1 MHIYLSMYIHV
12 HNISGFEV
20 YAGGQSYSYDYGW
33 AAFNKSSVR
42 RPLQKMPLTLYEAT
56 FQHIRLHKLTHN
68 DSLKFF
74 MSMMASVPV
83 TLAIVLINFEDTY
96 RLAEKFVSEEGEG
109 KMPSVPVILV
119 TNETGSKLLQ
129 LLEEYPRDVEAVIHR
144 RTPEASPSLLPHNKE
159 MILPSPAAGI
169 YMYMYMYIHCLSA
182 RAHACVGML

>member
-1 MHIYLSMYIHV
+1 
-12 HNISGFEV
+12 
-20 YAGGQSYSYDYGW
+20 
-33 AAFNKSSVR
+33 
-42 RPLQKMPLTLYEAT
+42 
-56 FQHIRLHKLTHN
+56 
-68 DSLKFF
+68 

-159 MILPSPAAGI
+159 MILPSPAAGTHVQVYTCI
-169 YMYMYMYIHCLSA
+169 YIVCLQE
-182 RAHACVGML
+182 HMHVWGVGML